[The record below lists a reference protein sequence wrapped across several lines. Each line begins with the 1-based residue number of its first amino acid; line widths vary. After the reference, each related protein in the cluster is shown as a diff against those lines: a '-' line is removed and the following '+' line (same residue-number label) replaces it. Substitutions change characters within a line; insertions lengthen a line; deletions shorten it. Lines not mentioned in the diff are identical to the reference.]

1 MNSQFEQSIILQQS
15 PIWSRSIVW
24 GIMGV
29 AALVTLWA
37 SVFQIEE
44 SIQATG
50 KLEPQGT
57 VKEISVPV
65 NGVVETIYVKDGQS
79 VKKGQILLSLD
90 ATTAQSQV
98 ISLKK
103 VIAALKQE
111 NEFYHAQLNSNP
123 TTAETIQ
130 QIIKLNLPTGL
141 ASLTKSRTALLA
153 ENQLYQAQIQGT
165 NQGLNPSQKMRLKAD
180 LSELSSRVSVAQ
192 LASQQMGKQ
201 LQQNRIKLAS
211 ATKLLQVNQGIY
223 QDMEPI
229 AREGAISKV
238 QLLKQQQDVES
249 RQAEVNQ
256 LFQEQQRLQLELAQT
271 QEKTQNTIA
280 QSRQE
285 LLTKIAENEKHLA
298 EIDSQITKAIVEN
311 NKRIAETESQLSQAQ
326 KTLTY
331 QELKAPVDGTVF
343 ELKAHSAGFVANS
356 TEPILKIVPNDAL
369 VAKVTITNKDIGFV
383 KTGLEADIKLDAFP
397 YSEFGDVKGQ
407 LVWIGSDA
415 LPPDQLQPFYKFP
428 AKVRMQRQSIIIR
441 GREVPLQSGMAVST
455 HIKLRKRTIMSIFT
469 DVFWKKIESIQF
481 VR

>member
-29 AALVTLWA
+29 TALVTLWA
-37 SVFQIEE
+37 SIFQIEE
-44 SIQATG
+44 AILATG

-57 VKEISVPV
+57 VKEIKVPV
-65 NGVVETIYVKDGQS
+65 NGVVETIYVKDGQQ
-79 VKKGQILLSLD
+79 VKKGQILIRLD
-90 ATTAQSQV
+90 AGTAKTQV
-98 ISLKK
+98 ASLKK
-103 VIAALKQE
+103 VIVALKQE
-111 NEFYHAQLNSNP
+111 NEFYHSQLKGNA
-123 TTAETIQ
+123 TTTETIQ
-130 QIIKLNLPTGL
+130 QIIKLNLPTEL
-141 ASLTKSRTALLA
+141 ASLTKSRATLLA
-153 ENQLYQAQIQGT
+153 ENQLYQAQFQGT
-165 NQGLNPSQKMRLKAD
+165 SQGLSTSQQMRLQAD
-180 LSELSSRVSVAQ
+180 SLELSSRVSMAQ
-192 LASQQMGKQ
+192 LATQQMEKQ

-211 ATKLLQVNQGIY
+211 ATELLKVNQGIY

-229 AREGAISKV
+229 TREGAISKV

-249 RQAEVNQ
+249 RRAEVNQ
-256 LFQEQQRLQLELAQT
+256 LLQEQQRLQLEMAQT
-271 QEKTQNTIA
+271 QEKTENTIA
-280 QSRQE
+280 QSKQE

-326 KTLTY
+326 KTLNY
-331 QELKAPVDGTVF
+331 QELKAPVDGTIF
-343 ELKAHSAGFVANS
+343 ELKAHSSGFVANS

-369 VAKVTITNKDIGFV
+369 VAKVTISNKDIGFA

-397 YSEFGDVKGQ
+397 YSQFGDVKGQ

-428 AKVRMQRQSIIIR
+428 AKVQMQRQSIMVD
-441 GREVPLQSGMAVST
+441 GRDVPLQSGMSVST

-469 DVFWKKIESIQF
+469 DIFWKKIESLQF